1 MADGGG
7 RPPRWDPDGR
17 GVGVGDA
24 RSFLGVIDALRAR
37 AIEPG
42 WVAQKPETHLL
53 PQLLERTGPGYPA
66 ILAGTATEQDGT
78 YEVRLRWS
86 GPADADRRTIRA
98 AAFDLI
104 AQVAGDDPGAM
115 PPSAGDG

>member
-42 WVAQKPETHLL
+42 RVAQKPETHLL
-53 PQLLERTGPGYPA
+53 PRLLERTGPGYPA
-66 ILAGTATEQDGT
+66 
-78 YEVRLRWS
+78 
-86 GPADADRRTIRA
+86 IRA